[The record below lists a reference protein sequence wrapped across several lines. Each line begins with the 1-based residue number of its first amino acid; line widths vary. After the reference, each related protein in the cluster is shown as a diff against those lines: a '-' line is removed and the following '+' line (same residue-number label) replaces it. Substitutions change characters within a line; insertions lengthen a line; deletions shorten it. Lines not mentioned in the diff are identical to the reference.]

1 MKKVGLLATTA
12 FASTLLFTGINANE
26 TNAAENELSD
36 SQIEDIANNYLNS
49 NNIDLAE
56 GTNITIAPDHYTSP
70 EGYTNVV
77 YAEDGGNGP
86 SDIQSSIY
94 VNNVTGEVL
103 DYNAENHKPNN
114 DTEEMA
120 NPEGQQQT
128 PSAEQ
133 NVDAQANNTGAEA
146 TNEAASAPQQEEANQ
161 EQAMLPETGGEASNS
176 TMITIIASLFIA
188 AGSFLTFKRRS
199 KQK

>member
-26 TNAAENELSD
+26 ANAAENELSD
-36 SQIEDIANNYLNS
+36 AQIESIAKEYFDN
-49 NNIDLAE
+49 
-56 GTNITIAPDHYTSP
+56 TNIQLIMPDSYGIYREASGP
-70 EGYTNVV
+70 EGYTPV
-77 YAEDGGNGP
+77 YFGEEGHNGP
-86 SDIQSSIY
+86 SGIF
-94 VNNVTGEVL
+94 VNNITGEVL
-103 DYNAENHKPNN
+103 DYQADKHQFNN
-114 DTEEMA
+114 DATEATNQPQE
-120 NPEGQQQT
+120 QT

-133 NVDAQANNTGAEA
+133 NVNTQANNTGAE
-146 TNEAASAPQQEEANQ
+146 TASAPQQEEATQ